1 MLKIDDLGMNGEGI
15 AHAESGKA
23 IFLPFYL
30 PGEELEDGKIIKV
43 SNFRVKPKCP
53 YFMRCGG
60 CSLEHLN
67 YKSALEYKQ
76 NKVKLSFKKFKL
88 EPKVLPCVP
97 SEKEYFYRNKLTLKC
112 DGEKIGLYE
121 FNSHNLV
128 EIATC
133 KIASEE
139 INKIIKILKEINLKN
154 VLEIILQSYKNNVL
168 VTFKLKDNNF
178 KNIILF
184 EEKIKKIALNYGI
197 FAYFNNNLIFK
208 AGQEYFLKEEFNIK
222 YYFTNNS
229 FYQVNDEVK
238 NKIYEKILSFVSPA
252 DIVVDAYSGSG
263 LLSAIVA
270 RKAKNVTGIEIVKS
284 ATKNAEVLKKLNNL
298 KNLKNINGD
307 TKKEL
312 FSLNFNTIILDPPR
326 AGVDKKVIE
335 ILLNKQPS
343 KIIYVS
349 CNPITLARDISLLK
363 EAYDIKFLEPYD
375 MFPQTHNVE
384 TLAVLELKTAIK

>member
-15 AHAESGKA
+15 AHAESSKA
-23 IFLPFYL
+23 IFLPFCL
-30 PGEELEDGKIIKV
+30 IGEEIESGKLIKV
-43 SNFRVKPKCP
+43 SSSRVKPQCP
-53 YFMRCGG
+53 YFTFCGG
-60 CSLEHLN
+60 CSLQHLN
-67 YKSALEYKQ
+67 YKEALKFKQ
-76 NKVKLSFKKFKL
+76 NKVINSFKKFKL

-97 SEKEYFYRNKLTLKC
+97 SEKEYNYRNKLTLKC
-112 DGEKIGLYE
+112 GGEKIGLYK
-121 FNSHNLV
+121 FNSHELV
-128 EIATC
+128 EINAC

-139 INKIIKILKEINLKN
+139 INKIIKILKGINLKN
-154 VLEIILQSYKNNVL
+154 ILEIILQSYKNNVL

-208 AGQEYFLKEEFNIK
+208 AGQESFLKEEFNIK

-238 NKIYEKILSFVSPA
+238 NKIYEKILNFISSA
-252 DIVVDAYSGSG
+252 DDVVDAYSGSG

-270 RKAKNVTGIEIVKS
+270 RKAKSVTGIEIVKS

-298 KNLKNINGD
+298 NNLKNINGD

-349 CNPITLARDISLLK
+349 CNPITLARDINLLK
-363 EAYDIKFLEPYD
+363 EVYDIKFLEPYD
-375 MFPQTHNVE
+375 MFPQTHHVE
-384 TLAVLELKTAIK
+384 TLAVMKLKAE